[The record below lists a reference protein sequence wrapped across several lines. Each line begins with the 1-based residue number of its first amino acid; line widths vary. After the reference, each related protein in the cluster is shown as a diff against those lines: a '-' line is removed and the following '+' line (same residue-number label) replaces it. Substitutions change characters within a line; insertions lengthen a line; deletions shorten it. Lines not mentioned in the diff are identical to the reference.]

1 MEDYS
6 GSLYE
11 DAMLRGELNQYNY
24 KYIINRNGNQ
34 EIKVYIYDYML
45 SGEKALNWL
54 GEHGKLK
61 SKDQN
66 VYDANN

>member
-1 MEDYS
+1 
-6 GSLYE
+6 
-11 DAMLRGELNQYNY
+11 MLRGELNQYND

>member
-11 DAMLRGELNQYNY
+11 GAMLRGELNQYDS
-24 KYIINRNGNQ
+24 KYMINRNGNR

-45 SGEKALNWL
+45 SGEKALDKL
-54 GEHGKLK
+54 GKLRKLK
-61 SKDQN
+61 SDDQN
-66 VYDANN
+66 VYDEN